1 MQKTR
6 WKWQW
11 LIIFVVNPFSSLFIR
26 TGLVTKECAKLYNH
40 HRHLPSCKYFFSLV
54 CMRALV
60 KHTQSLHTAANALH
74 TFTKTTETLLIFY
87 LIKFQFGCKY
97 VLLAYYYRATT
108 IILPLN
114 VKRMVV
120 LIFFSRH
127 RRHRCRCCRFGA
139 DDMHVVIFIDFLS
152 IFLRDAIFIHKL
164 DFTHR
169 HQSTLN
175 WLHATF

>member
-11 LIIFVVNPFSSLFIR
+11 LLIFVVNPFSSLFIR

-54 CMRALV
+54 CMRALA

-120 LIFFSRH
+120 LIFFQLTSSSSLSL
-127 RRHRCRCCRFGA
+127 
-139 DDMHVVIFIDFLS
+139 LS
-152 IFLRDAIFIHKL
+152 IWCWWHACSHFHRFPEYF
-164 DFTHR
+164 FTWCHF
-169 HQSTLN
+169 HS
-175 WLHATF
+175 